1 MGSNPAARTA
11 TPPLHPHPSQARLR
25 HPSRRMPRAEH
36 WSQLKVGL
44 LALAGVVTVAAAV
57 LIFGRIGALHGET
70 TRLYMVTDMASGVL
84 SGTEV
89 RLAGQKVG
97 LVRSVELRPPSA
109 DTTERVSIAMDVLT
123 HYVPYI
129 RRNSDVQ
136 IRPGGR
142 MIGSPVVY
150 ITMGTSRAPGVADGD
165 TLRAK
170 AQVEARSTLADASSL
185 GDSLSSITA
194 TVSTI
199 RDAFDTTVGNVT
211 ALRRLTERQ
220 AAAVHVALDSFSDRA
235 LASRGTIASLVRD
248 SASLRSQTARVS
260 ALADSLRAAA
270 NGSGEIGRFRR
281 DSTLVHQA
289 RQTLASVAQLR
300 ASVARYAGR
309 SGEGIALARQLD
321 LANAKLDSIVQDAK
335 RHPLRYLAF

>member
-11 TPPLHPHPSQARLR
+11 PPPSDPHPSQARLR
-25 HPSRRMPRAEH
+25 HSSRRMPRAEH
-36 WSQLKVGL
+36 WSQLKIGL
-44 LALAGVVTVAAAV
+44 LALAGVVAIAAAV
-57 LIFGRIGALHGET
+57 LTFGRVGALHGET

-89 RLAGQKVG
+89 RLAGRKVG

-109 DTTERVSIAMDVLT
+109 DTTERVSITMDVLSN
-123 HYVPYI
+123 YVRYI

-150 ITMGTSRAPGVADGD
+150 ITMGTSRAPGVAEGD
-165 TLRAK
+165 TLRAM
-170 AQVEARSTLADASSL
+170 AQAEARSGLADASSL
-185 GDSLSSITA
+185 GDSLAGIAA

-199 RDAFDTTVGNVT
+199 KNDFDTTLGHVA
-211 ALRRLTERQ
+211 ALRQLSERQ
-220 AAAVHVALDSFSDRA
+220 AAAVHVALDNFSDRA
-235 LASRGTIASLVRD
+235 LASHGTIASLVRD
-248 SASLRSQTARVS
+248 SASLRSETRRVT
-260 ALADSLRAAA
+260 ALADSLGAAA
-270 NGSGEIGRFRR
+270 TGSGEVGRFRR
-281 DSTLVHQA
+281 DSALVLQA
-289 RQTLASVAQLR
+289 RHTLASVAQLR

-309 SGEGIALARQLD
+309 SDEGVALARQLD

-335 RHPLRYLAF
+335 RRPLRYIAF